1 MSSRGPLNWYL
12 LSTACN
18 LIPGGV
24 QQVLFPF
31 LVAVILQESA
41 ERVGIAQ
48 MSWQLPSLFLLLI
61 GGVIGDRFDQ
71 RRVLM
76 ATHLLAGIPPLT
88 VAWLINSEL
97 LSFGVLLAY
106 GLIGGVFTGLSQ
118 PARDALDI
126 ADSWLCHCFAG

>member
-1 MSSRGPLNWYL
+1 MASQRPLNWYL

-18 LIPGGV
+18 LIPGGI

-31 LVAVILQESA
+31 LVAVILLESA

-71 RRVLM
+71 RRILM
-76 ATHLLAGIPPLT
+76 ATHLLAGIRR
-88 VAWLINSEL
+88 S
-97 LSFGVLLAY
+97 LSR
-106 GLIGGVFTGLSQ
+106 I
-118 PARDALDI
+118 
-126 ADSWLCHCFAG
+126 